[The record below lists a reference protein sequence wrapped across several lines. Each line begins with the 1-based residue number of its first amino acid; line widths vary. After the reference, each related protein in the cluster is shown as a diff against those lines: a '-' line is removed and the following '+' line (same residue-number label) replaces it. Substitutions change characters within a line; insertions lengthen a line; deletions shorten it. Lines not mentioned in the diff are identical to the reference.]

1 MYVLWGLLAIDSTG
15 RRTLC
20 FGTVFEDLKD
30 TLFKCDILDVWNWI

>member
-1 MYVLWGLLAIDSTG
+1 MYVLWELLAIDLTG

-30 TLFKCDILDVWNWI
+30 ALFKCDILDVWNWT